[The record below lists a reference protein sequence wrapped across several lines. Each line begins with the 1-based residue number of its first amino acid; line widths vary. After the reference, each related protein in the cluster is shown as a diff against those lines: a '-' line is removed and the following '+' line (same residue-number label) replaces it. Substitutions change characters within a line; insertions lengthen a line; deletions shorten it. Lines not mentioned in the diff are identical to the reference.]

1 MELWLGL
8 RLVKLVALGWLAA
21 GVALA
26 AGHPRR
32 AERSRSALWIVT
44 PAMWVAWLCG
54 YGLLVVGG
62 RTMLEPFVPASLAA
76 SAVALVGALGASA
89 RPDPGRFARALG
101 PAGLGAAAAVMVA
114 RDQPPAALAVAA
126 VVGALLGGGLV
137 FGLPTVSPDD
147 EPPPIASVRAWFL
160 WIARLEGLSLI
171 LLMGVAMPLRRAL
184 GVHLDG
190 GTGALG
196 WAHGTLWIVYLVALY
211 TAARALRWSARD
223 VVLAFVASLLPFGTV
238 VFERWRLRDG
248 A

>member
-32 AERSRSALWIVT
+32 AERLRSALWLVT
-44 PAMWVAWLCG
+44 PALWVVWLVG
-54 YGLLVVGG
+54 YGLLIAGG

-76 SAVALVGALGASA
+76 SAVALLGALGASS
-89 RPDPGRFARALG
+89 RPDPGRVARALG
-101 PAGLGAAAAVMVA
+101 PAGLGAASAVMVA
-114 RDQPPAALAVAA
+114 RDQPPALMIVAA

-137 FGLPTVSPDD
+137 FALPALARDD
-147 EPPPIASVRAWFL
+147 EPPPAASVRAWFV

-196 WAHGTLWIVYLVALY
+196 WAHGTLWIVYLVALS
-211 TAARALRWSARD
+211 TTARALRWSARD

-238 VFERWRLRDG
+238 VFERWRLREP